1 MNIPHASRKD
11 LCSSAH
17 DGKVVA
23 IGTTV
28 SSMPT
33 LSLARPAALREELR
47 AALPDRPFTIEFW
60 DGSHLD
66 ATSPGPT
73 ITVRSPRAVAH
84 LLGAPGELGL
94 GRAYVSGELDVDDLD
109 ALVGLINTWSAPEID
124 RIHRARLAIAAVR
137 AAGIHLHAAPP
148 ASEIRPKGVLHGL
161 RRDSSAIQHH
171 YDVSNAFYAQLL
183 DDSMTYSCAYYRS
196 PDDTLEQAQ
205 WNKRELIAQKLGLQA
220 GQRLLDVGCGWGGFV
235 VHAAKEHGVHA
246 VGITLSPEQ
255 AKGARERAEREG
267 VSDLVEIRVMDYREL
282 NDEPFDAIASIGMVE
297 HVGEVRIDEYARQL
311 FAFLKP
317 GGRLLNHGIARRRH
331 PGSVPGPFSE
341 RYVFPDAVPLHLSQI
356 VLSLEKT
363 DFSILHVEGFPENY
377 VRTLSAWIENL
388 DADLDRA
395 VAVAG
400 EERVR
405 VWRLYLRAA
414 RNGFLTG
421 FSSLYQVLAEK
432 PSAGGTYADPA
443 EYRELRW

>member
-1 MNIPHASRKD
+1 
-11 LCSSAH
+11 
-17 DGKVVA
+17 
-23 IGTTV
+23 
-28 SSMPT
+28 MPT

-47 AALPDRPFTIEFW
+47 TALPVRPFTIAFW
-60 DGSHLD
+60 DGSTLD
-66 ATSPGPT
+66 GTSPGPT
-73 ITVRSPRAVAH
+73 ITARSPRAVAY
-84 LLGAPGELGL
+84 LLSAPGELGL

-109 ALVGLINTWSAPEID
+109 ALVALINTWSAPELD
-124 RIHRARLAIAAVR
+124 RKQQARLAIAAVR
-137 AAGIHLHAAPP
+137 AAGLQKPP
-148 ASEIRPKGVLHGL
+148 TPPSSEIRPKGVLHGL
-161 RRDSSAIQHH
+161 RRDSHAIQHH
-171 YDVSNAFYAQLL
+171 YDVSNEFYEQLL
-183 DDSMTYSCAYYRS
+183 DDSMTYSCAYYKRV
-196 PDDTLEQAQ
+196 DETLEEAQ
-205 WNKRELIAQKLGLQA
+205 WNKRELICQKLGLKA
-220 GQRLLDVGCGWGGFV
+220 GDRVLDVGCGWGAFV
-235 VHAAKEHGVHA
+235 VHAAKEHGARA

-282 NDEPFDAIASIGMVE
+282 HDEPFDAIASIGMVE

-331 PGSVPGPFSE
+331 PGAIPGPFSE

-388 DADLDRA
+388 DADLDHA
-395 VAVAG
+395 IAVAG

-432 PSAGGTYADPA
+432 PSDDGRYADPSV
-443 EYRELRW
+443 YQQLRW